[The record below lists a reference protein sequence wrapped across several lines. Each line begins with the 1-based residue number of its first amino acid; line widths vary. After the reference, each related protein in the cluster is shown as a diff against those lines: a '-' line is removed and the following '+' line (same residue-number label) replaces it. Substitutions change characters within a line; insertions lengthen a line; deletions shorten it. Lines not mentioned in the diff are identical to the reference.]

1 MTNKNSL
8 IGKIRLITKFMTSQP
23 GKEIILIHILPKIS
37 RSKDNQTRK
46 FGRLIEHNMRNI
58 YLEKSFTKRDG

>member
-1 MTNKNSL
+1 
-8 IGKIRLITKFMTSQP
+8 MTSQP